1 MALQPKKRKYRK
13 EFRGK
18 MGGIASANNTIN
30 FGEYALKSVDN
41 GWVDSRQLE
50 AARRAITGY
59 IKRKGKVWVRV
70 FPHKPY
76 TNKPTNSKMI
86 GGKGDVVGYVAVV
99 QPGTVIFEIGGI
111 SKEDAQEALRL
122 AAHKLSV
129 KTRFAT
135 KKDIQA

>member
-18 MGGIASANNTIN
+18 MGGVASANNSIS
-30 FGEYALKSVDN
+30 FGEFGLKAMEN
-41 GWVDSRQLE
+41 AWIESRQLE
-50 AARRAITGY
+50 AARRAITGH
-59 IKRKGKVWVRV
+59 IKRKGKVWIRV

-86 GGKGDVVGYVAVV
+86 GGKGDIVGYVAVV
-99 QPGTVIFEIGGI
+99 QPGTVIFEIGGVP
-111 SKEDAQEALRL
+111 KKDAQEALRL

-135 KKDIQA
+135 KKDI

>member
-18 MGGIASANNTIN
+18 MGGVASANNSIS
-30 FGEYALKSVDN
+30 FGEYGLKAMDN
-41 GWVDSRQLE
+41 AWVESRQLE
-50 AARRAITGY
+50 AARRAITGH
-59 IKRKGKVWVRV
+59 IKRRGKVWIRV

-86 GGKGDVVGYVAVV
+86 GGKGDIVGYVAVV
-99 QPGTVIFEIGGI
+99 QPGTVIFEIGGV
-111 SKEDAQEALRL
+111 SEEAAKEALRL

-129 KTRFAT
+129 KTRFT
-135 KKDIQA
+135 RKKDI

>member
-18 MGGIASANNTIN
+18 MGGVASANNTIS
-30 FGEYALKSVDN
+30 FGEYGLRAMEN
-41 GWVDSRQLE
+41 GWIESRQLE

-59 IKRKGKVWVRV
+59 IRRKGKVWVRV

-86 GGKGDVVGYVAVV
+86 GGKGDIVGYVAVV
-99 QPGTVIFEIGGI
+99 QPGTVILEIGGV

-122 AAHKLSV
+122 ASHKLSI
-129 KTRFAT
+129 KTRFIT
-135 KKDIQA
+135 KKDI

>member
-18 MGGIASANNTIN
+18 MGGVASANNSIS
-30 FGEYALKSVDN
+30 FGEYGLRAMEN
-41 GWVDSRQLE
+41 GWIEARQLE

-59 IKRKGKVWVRV
+59 IRRKGKVWIRV

-86 GGKGDVVGYVAVV
+86 GGKGDIVGYVAIV
-99 QPGTVIFEIGGI
+99 QPGTIILEIGGV
-111 SKEDAQEALRL
+111 SKEDAKEALRL
-122 AAHKLSV
+122 ASHKLSI
-129 KTRFAT
+129 KTRFVT
-135 KKDIQA
+135 KKGI

>member
-18 MGGIASANNTIN
+18 MGGVASANNAIC
-30 FGEYALKSVDN
+30 FGEYGLKAMDSA
-41 GWVDSRQLE
+41 WIDSRQLE
-50 AARRAITGY
+50 AARRAITGH
-59 IKRKGKVWVRV
+59 IKRKGKVWIRV

-86 GGKGDVVGYVAVV
+86 GGKGDIVGYVAVV
-99 QPGTVIFEIGGI
+99 QPGTVIFEIGGVN
-111 SKEDAQEALRL
+111 KTDAKEALRL

-135 KKDIQA
+135 KKDI

>member
-1 MALQPKKRKYRK
+1 MALEPRKRKYRK

-18 MGGIASANNTIN
+18 MGGVASANNSIS
-30 FGEYALKSVDN
+30 FGEYGLKSMGN
-41 GWVDSRQLE
+41 AWIESRQLE
-50 AARRAITGY
+50 AARRAITGH
-59 IKRKGKVWVRV
+59 IKRRGKVWIRV

-99 QPGTVIFEIGGI
+99 QPGTVIFEIGGVNEEAA
-111 SKEDAQEALRL
+111 KEALRL

-129 KTRFAT
+129 KTRFT
-135 KKDIQA
+135 RKKDI

>member
-18 MGGIASANNTIN
+18 MGGIASANNTIS
-30 FGEYALKSVDN
+30 FGEYGLKAM
-41 GWVDSRQLE
+41 DSAWIDARQLE
-50 AARRAITGY
+50 AARRAITGH
-59 IKRKGKVWVRV
+59 IKRKGKVWIRV

-86 GGKGDVVGYVAVV
+86 GGKGDIVGYVAVV
-99 QPGTVIFEIGGI
+99 QPGTVIFEIGGV
-111 SKEDAQEALRL
+111 SKNDAKEALRL
-122 AAHKLSV
+122 ASHKLSV

-135 KKDIQA
+135 KKDI

>member
-18 MGGIASANNTIN
+18 MGGVASANNTVS
-30 FGEYALKSVDN
+30 FGEYGLKAMEN

-59 IKRKGKVWVRV
+59 IRRKGKVWVKV

-86 GGKGDVVGYVAVV
+86 GGKGDIVGYVAVV
-99 QPGTVIFEIGGI
+99 QPGTIIFEIGGV
-111 SKEDAQEALRL
+111 SKEDAKEALRL

-135 KKDIQA
+135 KKDI